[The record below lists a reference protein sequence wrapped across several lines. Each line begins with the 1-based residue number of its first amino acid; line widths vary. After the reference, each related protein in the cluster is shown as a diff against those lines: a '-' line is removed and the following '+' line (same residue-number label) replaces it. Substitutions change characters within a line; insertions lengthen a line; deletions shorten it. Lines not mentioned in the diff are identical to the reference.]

1 MKKIGID
8 ARFYGPGGKG
18 LGRYAQKLVEYLE
31 KVDGGNTERQYVVF
45 LRKNNFDLYQP
56 GHANFTKV
64 LADFHWYT
72 FGEQIRFPFF
82 LYTQKLD
89 LMHFCHFNV
98 PLLYFKQFI
107 VTIHDLILF
116 HYPTVKNTTLNKYF
130 YFLKLFAYQIAIRG
144 AAKRAKKIIAVSQFT
159 KDDIVA
165 NLGVSKESVEVTYEG
180 CEKRCFLNND
190 SDDDILKRYG
200 IMKPYLLYVGNAYP
214 HKNLE
219 RLIEVFSRIRNKQND
234 LQLVL
239 VGGKDFFYTRLEE
252 FVQEKQFKGV
262 IFPGYVPDA
271 QLDVLY
277 KKAKLYVFPSL
288 YEGFG
293 LPPLEALAKNTAVV
307 SSNKTSMPEI
317 LGDAVS
323 YFEPE
328 DLNSME
334 RAICLSLESARTDAK
349 TKEIIPAAI
358 IAQLSKFCW
367 EKMSNETLQIYKK
380 VLK

>member
-31 KVDGGNTERQYVVF
+31 KVDGGNKKRQYVVF

-56 GHANFTKV
+56 KHNNFSKK
-64 LADFHWYT
+64 LADFRWYS
-72 FGEQIRFPFF
+72 FGEQFLFPVF
-82 LYTQKLD
+82 LYSQKLD
-89 LMHFCHFNV
+89 LVHFCHFNV
-98 PLLYFKQFI
+98 PLLYCKQFI

-130 YFLKLFAYQIAIRG
+130 YFFKLFAYQIAIRG
-144 AAKRAKKIIAVSQFT
+144 AAKRAKKIIAVSKFT

-165 NLGVSKESVEVTYEG
+165 NLGVPEEQVEITYEG
-180 CEKRCFLNND
+180 CEQWCFHNKNG
-190 SDDDILKRYG
+190 DDEILKKYG

-219 RLIEVFSRIRNKQND
+219 RLIEVFSRIRNKNNN

-239 VGGKDFFYTRLEE
+239 VGGKDFFYKRLED
-252 FVQEKQFKGV
+252 FVKDGNFAEV
-262 IFPGYVPDA
+262 IFPGYVPDIE
-271 QLDVLY
+271 LDVLY
-277 KKAKLYVFPSL
+277 KDAELYVFPSL

-293 LPPLEALAKNTAVV
+293 LPPLEALAKNTMVV

-317 LGDAVS
+317 LGDVVS

-328 DLNSME
+328 DLDSME
-334 RAICLSLESARTDAK
+334 NAINKALENRKDEKHIS
-349 TKEIIPAAI
+349 KEIVN
-358 IAQLSKFCW
+358 QLKKFSWERMSK
-367 EKMSNETLQIYKK
+367 ETLQIYKK

>member
-31 KVDGGNTERQYVVF
+31 KIEGGNKERQYIVF
-45 LRKNNFDLYQP
+45 LRKNNFDLYHP
-56 GHANFTKV
+56 KHSNFSKK
-64 LADFHWYT
+64 LADFQWYS

-82 LYTQKLD
+82 LYSQRLD
-89 LMHFCHFNV
+89 LVHFCHFNV

-116 HYPTVKNTTLNKYF
+116 HYPTVKNTSLNKYF

-144 AAKRAKKIIAVSQFT
+144 AAKRAEKIIAVSKFT

-165 NLGVSKESVEVTYEG
+165 NLGVSDECVEVTYEG
-180 CEKRCFLNND
+180 CEKQCFLNENSD
-190 SDDDILKRYG
+190 SEILGKYA

-219 RLIEVFSRIRNKQND
+219 RLIEVFSRIRNKEKK

-252 FVQEKQFKGV
+252 FVQKGHFEGV
-262 IFPGYVPDA
+262 VFPGYVPDA
-271 QLDVLY
+271 ELDALY
-277 KKAKLYVFPSL
+277 KEARMYVFPSL

-307 SSNKTSMPEI
+307 SSDKTSMPEI
-317 LGDAVS
+317 LGNVVS
-323 YFEPE
+323 YFKPE
-328 DLNSME
+328 NLDSME
-334 RAICLSLESARTDAK
+334 KAINMVLENTRVKKPIS
-349 TKEIIPAAI
+349 KEVIS
-358 IAQLSKFCW
+358 QLKKFSW
-367 EKMSNETLQIYKK
+367 EKMSKETLQIYKK